1 MWVLYIVSI
10 ISFGP
15 DVGELRFTKY
25 DTYDTEYN
33 CKITE
38 AILSDSF
45 SEDEETQCR
54 SVWQTATFGTQMSV
68 VRIHPLRPDFSATI
82 KQWGQR
88 VCVWVV

>member
-1 MWVLYIVSI
+1 MWVLYIVSM

-54 SVWQTATFGTQMSV
+54 SVW
-68 VRIHPLRPDFSATI
+68 
-82 KQWGQR
+82 
-88 VCVWVV
+88 